1 MRRTLTPRETAL
13 LIVLL
18 VLALGS
24 AYYMLFYMPTTE
36 QITSTENSIYT
47 TQDLIA
53 ADQLRLAQ
61 KQQMQEELDAIFAA
75 DPDPVSMA
83 PYDNSRNVMHEL
95 NAILEDAQD
104 YSLSFASVSADED
117 SDVVR
122 RNISL
127 TFTSTGY
134 SASRDILQRL
144 HDSQYRCLLN
154 NVALSL
160 KERSH
165 QGGWWYNMLMDSV
178 DSVPD
183 TDDAM
188 GEYSD
193 VTVTATLTFF
203 EYTDGPVELG
213 ADNAAPWKPPAQE
226 TTAYTGPDVP
236 NVEEGYTG
244 WMQNRDGL
252 YFYFRNGQMV
262 TDEWITGTYGQW
274 YYIQLNGVMATG
286 FTYVSNASSSGFF
299 YFATEGND
307 VGAMLTGW
315 QTISEGNAGWFET
328 AHNGHYG
335 ACTYTNAWG
344 DFVNYRPVV

>member
-1 MRRTLTPRETAL
+1 MRRTLSPRETAL
-13 LIVLL
+13 LILL
-18 VLALGS
+18 IVLALGS
-24 AYYMLFYMPTTE
+24 AYYMFFYMPTTE
-36 QITSTENSIYT
+36 QIDLTQNSIYT
-47 TQDLIA
+47 TQDLIS

-95 NAILEDAQD
+95 NAILENTQD
-104 YSLSFASVSADED
+104 YSLSFASVNVDSD

-127 TFTSTGY
+127 TYTSSGY
-134 SASRDILQRL
+134 SAALDILQKL

-154 NVALSL
+154 NVSIAL
-160 KERSH
+160 KPRSH
-165 QGGWWYNMLMDSV
+165 EGGWWYNVLMDSV

-183 TDDAM
+183 TNATD
-188 GEYSD
+188 EYSD

-203 EYTDGPVELG
+203 EYTDGTVEPG
-213 ADNAAPWKPPAQE
+213 ADNAVQWQAPTQE
-226 TTAYTGPDVP
+226 TTYTGPEVP
-236 NVEEGYTG
+236 HVEEGYTG

-262 TDEWITGTYGQW
+262 ADEWITGAYGQW

-299 YFATEGND
+299 YFAAEGND

-315 QTISEGNAGWFET
+315 QTISEGNSGWFET

-335 ACTYTNAWG
+335 ACTYTDAWG

>member
-1 MRRTLTPRETAL
+1 MRRKLTPRETAL
-13 LIVLL
+13 LILL
-18 VLALGS
+18 LILALGS
-24 AYYMLFYMPTTE
+24 AYYLLFYTPTTQE
-36 QITSTENSIYT
+36 IETTETRIADTLDQIS
-47 TQDLIA
+47 

-95 NAILEDAQD
+95 NAILENTQD
-104 YSLSFASVSADED
+104 YSLSFASVTVDED

-122 RNISL
+122 RDISL
-127 TFTSTGY
+127 TYTSTGY
-134 SASRDILQRL
+134 SAALDILQKL

-154 NVALSL
+154 NVAISL

-165 QGGWWYNMLMDSV
+165 EGGWWYNLLMGSV

-183 TDDAM
+183 TETSMD
-188 GEYSD
+188 EYSD

-203 EYTDGPVELG
+203 EYTDGPVETG
-213 ADNAAPWKPPAQE
+213 TDNAVQWKAPAQE
-226 TTAYTGPDVP
+226 AYAGPEVP
-236 NVEEGYTG
+236 DVEEGYSG

-252 YFYFRNGQMV
+252 YFYFRDGQMV
-262 TDEWITGTYGQW
+262 TDEWITGRYGQW

-299 YFATEGND
+299 YFATGGND
-307 VGAMLTGW
+307 EGAMLTGW
-315 QTISEGNAGWFET
+315 QNISEGNAGWFET

-335 ACTYTNAWG
+335 SCTYTDAWG
-344 DFVNYRPVV
+344 EFKDYRPVV

>member
-13 LIVLL
+13 LILL
-18 VLALGS
+18 VVLALGS
-24 AYYMLFYMPTTE
+24 AYYMFFYTPTTE
-36 QITSTENSIYT
+36 QIDNTQNSIYA
-47 TQDLIA
+47 TQDLIT

-95 NAILEDAQD
+95 NAILESTQD
-104 YSLSFASVSADED
+104 YSLSFASVTVDED

-122 RNISL
+122 RDISL
-127 TFTSTGY
+127 TYTSTGY
-134 SASRDILQRL
+134 SAALDILQKL

-154 NVALSL
+154 NVAISL

-165 QGGWWYNMLMDSV
+165 EGGWWYNLLMGSV

-183 TDDAM
+183 TETSMD
-188 GEYSD
+188 EYSD

-203 EYTDGPVELG
+203 EYTDGPVETG
-213 ADNAAPWKPPAQE
+213 TDNAVQWKAPAQE
-226 TTAYTGPDVP
+226 AYSGPEVP
-236 NVEEGYTG
+236 DVEEGYSG

-252 YFYFRNGQMV
+252 YFYFRDGQMV

-299 YFATEGND
+299 YFATDGND
-307 VGAMLTGW
+307 EGAMLTGW
-315 QTISEGNAGWFET
+315 QNISEGNAGWFET

-335 ACTYTNAWG
+335 SCTYTDAWG
-344 DFVNYRPVV
+344 EFKDYRPVV